1 MTLSERSEVIE
12 AAVERMLRILP
23 EVVGNLMASHSM
35 YAKMNEKFYGDN
47 KDFRGHE
54 AIVREVVAKLES
66 DSPTSKYD
74 DILTAAIPKIRSQIA
89 LKSGVSMDKVELSGL
104 NLSVNGLL

>member
-1 MTLSERSEVIE
+1 MTPSEREEIIE
-12 AAVERMLRILP
+12 ATIEKMLRMLP

-35 YAKMNEKFYGDN
+35 YSKMNEKFYNDN

-66 DSPTSKYD
+66 ESPTSKYD
-74 DILTAAIPKIRSQIA
+74 DILTAAIPKIRSQIS
-89 LKSGVSMDKVELSGL
+89 LKSGVSMDKVELAGL

>member
-1 MTLSERSEVIE
+1 MTPSEREEIIE
-12 AAVERMLRILP
+12 ATIEKMLRMLP

-35 YAKMNEKFYGDN
+35 YAKMNEQFYLAN
-47 KDFRGHE
+47 KDFKGHE

-74 DILTAAIPKIRSQIA
+74 DILTAAIPKIRSQIS
-89 LKSGVSMDKVELSGL
+89 LKSGVSMDKVELAGL

>member
-1 MTLSERSEVIE
+1 MTPSEREEIIE
-12 AAVERMLRILP
+12 ATIEKMLRMLP

-35 YAKMNEKFYGDN
+35 YSKMNEKFYSDN

-54 AIVREVVAKLES
+54 AIVREVVARLES
-66 DSPTSKYD
+66 ENPTSKYD
-74 DILTAAIPKIRSQIA
+74 DILTAAIPKIRAQIGI
-89 LKSGVSMDKVELSGL
+89 KDVVNMDKVELSGL